1 MHSAMLTK
9 LFRQTAVPVEYR
21 PNFIHLYLD
30 IGWFGVL
37 SGSAI
42 NFLSIY
48 ATRIG
53 ATVFQIGLIGAMSAI
68 VTLFLAIPAGRWLQ
82 TQNTGR
88 AIFWTSVLYRLGY
101 IPLIFLPW
109 LFNAQGQ
116 IWAIIVITF
125 LMAIP
130 LTPLGI
136 GFNALFAEAVPNDYR
151 AHVAGIRNV
160 VLSIAFVATS
170 LISGYILDHV
180 AFPVGYQIVFGIG
193 FFGAAMSSL
202 HLFFIKPVKT
212 EARPRHFDDAPAA
225 ETQQGGPSQPK
236 PEPVKRI
243 ASALSTLRLDIWRTP
258 FRNVLLCLFSYH
270 LAQYLA
276 LPIFPLYNVN
286 VLKLNDNHIG
296 IGTALFYLTVLF
308 GSTQLSR
315 FVRRLGHKR
324 VTALGV
330 AGMALYPFLL
340 ALSNQ
345 VWHFYFVSLLGGYI
359 WAMAGGAFANYMLEN
374 IPPDDRPSHL
384 AWYSIAL
391 NMAVLLGSLG
401 GPLIANQMGL
411 AGALF
416 LFAGLRLLSGLAIL
430 KWG

>member
-9 LFRQTAVPVEYR
+9 LFRQSAVPVEYR
-21 PNFIHLYLD
+21 SNFLHLYLD

-53 ATVFQIGLIGAMSAI
+53 ATASQIGLIGAMSAI
-68 VTLFLAIPAGRWLQ
+68 VTLLLAIPAGRWLR
-82 TQNTGR
+82 TQDTGR

-101 IPLIFLPW
+101 IPFIFLPW
-109 LFNAQGQ
+109 LFDAQGQ
-116 IWAIIVITF
+116 VWAIIVITF

-136 GFNALFAEAVPNDYR
+136 GFNALFAEAVPSEYR

-170 LISGYILDHV
+170 LISGYILNSL
-180 AFPVGYQIVFGIG
+180 AFPAGYQIVFGIG

-202 HLFFIKPVKT
+202 HLFFVKPFRTDTAPPSGTSQRGLSQSQPDTIKPT
-212 EARPRHFDDAPAA
+212 DSP
-225 ETQQGGPSQPK
+225 
-236 PEPVKRI
+236 
-243 ASALSTLRLDIWRTP
+243 LSTLRLDIWRTP
-258 FRNVLLCLFSYH
+258 FRNVLLGLFAYH

-276 LPIFPLYNVN
+276 LPIFPLYNVR
-286 VLKLNDNHIG
+286 VLELNDNHIG

-315 FVRRLGHKR
+315 IVQRLGHKK
-324 VTALGV
+324 VTGLGV
-330 AGMALYPFLL
+330 AGMALYPFIL
-340 ALSNQ
+340 ALSHQ
-345 VWHFYFVSLLGGYI
+345 VWQFYFVSLLGGFI
-359 WAMAGGAFANYMLEN
+359 WAMAGGAFANYMLEH
-374 IPPDDRPSHL
+374 IPSDDRPSHL
-384 AWYSIAL
+384 AWYTIIL
-391 NMAVLLGSLG
+391 NTAVLIGSLG
-401 GPLIANQMGL
+401 GPIIADHMGL
-411 AGALF
+411 SGALI
-416 LFAGLRLLSGLAIL
+416 LFALLRFLSGLAIL